1 MIRCGETPVCIGP
14 FVTGEKPN
22 TLSYQFLNADG
33 TVINLAGFTA
43 RYVFREGRG
52 FAIERAAD
60 IPSPA
65 NGTVV
70 YAWQGDEFATPGHY
84 VSEFWVGNSGTLKYA
99 SVLIL
104 FDVRSP
110 VGAVPSV

>member
-1 MIRCGETPVCIGP
+1 MIRCGEIPTCIGP

-33 TVINLAGFTA
+33 TVINLTGFSA
-43 RYVFREGRG
+43 RYVYREKRG
-52 FAIERAAD
+52 TSIDRAAT
-60 IPSPA
+60 ITTPT
-65 NGTVV
+65 NGTVT
-70 YAWQGDEFATPGHY
+70 YAWVGDEFATPGHY
-84 VSEFWVGNSGTLKYA
+84 VSEFWVGNAGTLKYA

-110 VGAVPSV
+110 VGAIPSV